1 MLHVIGTL
9 NVGGVQRL
17 VLGMAAS
24 PAGSAY
30 RHSALCLFGASGDLK
45 ERFAEAGISV
55 SSCGVPWPPKLD
67 VGSYRLSR
75 WLRQRLAWSFP
86 YRFAREI
93 TRLGAELVHSHVYAP
108 DRPAGAGSDSPGPP
122 SNGLDRS
129 RQVPS
134 GRAGARA
141 LAPGDPARGRRR
153 SDHSGRRGSRPRLPA
168 AGPRPS
174 GRHRGDPRGHR
185 VVGVSFASAAGSAL
199 AERWGIGS
207 ESIVFGASGRLV
219 SEKAYEVFVRAA
231 GRIVRE
237 GADAHF
243 VIAGGGPLRKELES
257 EIAAAGL
264 EGRFHLVGFVENVL
278 GFLREL
284 DVFVLSSRFE
294 GFPIALVEALAA
306 GLPAIATPW
315 GACRRWWAPT
325 AHSSS
330 PRSPTR
336 PSRRR

>member
-93 TRLGAELVHSHVYAP
+93 TRLGAELVHSHVTHRIDLQALGAIRRARLPMVWTVHGKYRPEGRELERWRRATRLVADAGAITVVAEDLARDFRQRGLDHPGGIAVTRGGIELSAFRSRPPRDPRWRSAGASAP
-108 DRPAGAGSDSPGPP
+108 SRSCSARAADWSPRRRTKSSCAPPAGS
-122 SNGLDRS
+122 
-129 RQVPS
+129 S
-134 GRAGARA
+134 GRAPTLISSSPEAAPSARSSRARSRPRGSKAGSTCRFRRERARFPSRAGRLRALLAIRRVSHRSRRGARRRPSRDRDA
-141 LAPGDPARGRRR
+141 CGGRAGDGRRR
-153 SDHSGRRGSRPRLPA
+153 RR
-168 AGPRPS
+168 
-174 GRHRGDPRGHR
+174 
-185 VVGVSFASAAGSAL
+185 
-199 AERWGIGS
+199 I
-207 ESIVFGASGRLV
+207 
-219 SEKAYEVFVRAA
+219 
-231 GRIVRE
+231 
-237 GADAHF
+237 
-243 VIAGGGPLRKELES
+243 
-257 EIAAAGL
+257 
-264 EGRFHLVGFVENVL
+264 
-278 GFLREL
+278 
-284 DVFVLSSRFE
+284 
-294 GFPIALVEALAA
+294 
-306 GLPAIATPW
+306 
-315 GACRRWWAPT
+315 
-325 AHSSS
+325 SS

-336 PSRRR
+336 PSRTR